1 MGSSQALRY
10 FGVFVPGHCHVK
22 PETPDQPATVTS
34 WLDKPKALRYQA
46 SNMAWLHAA
55 HQPENKNKLQMP
67 GNLRGAPHGR
77 TIGILE
83 ALRIGQL
90 VTGTRIILT
99 RLTLSKLA

>member
-1 MGSSQALRY
+1 MMAALP
-10 FGVFVPGHCHVK
+10 GVQYRVV
-22 PETPDQPATVTS
+22 
-34 WLDKPKALRYQA
+34 
-46 SNMAWLHAA
+46 HAA
-55 HQPENKNKLQMP
+55 HQPENKRRAETASCGRQ
-67 GNLRGAPHGR
+67 GTPHGH